1 MTTWL
6 AVANRRVH
14 RTLQTRPT
22 ERWEADRAGMLTLP
36 PVDPPAWW
44 RMRTRIGRDH
54 YVRVDTNDYSVHP
67 NAIGRIV
74 TVLTDDDEVLA
85 LAPGGVIVA
94 RHPRCWARHQTI
106 TDPDHAEAGKTMRGQ
121 LQHHQQAARQ
131 ATAQD
136 PSGPLVE
143 VEQREL
149 GSYDRLFT
157 VIEGGGDREA
167 G

>member
-1 MTTWL
+1 
-6 AVANRRVH
+6 
-14 RTLQTRPT
+14 
-22 ERWEADRAGMLTLP
+22 MLTLP

-44 RMRTRIGRDH
+44 RMQTRIGRDH

-67 NAIGRIV
+67 EAIGRTV
-74 TVLTDDDEVLA
+74 TVLTDNDEVIA

-94 RHPRCWARHQTI
+94 RHPRCWARHQTL
-106 TDPDHAEAGKTMRGQ
+106 TDPDHAAAGQTMRGQ
-121 LQHHQQAARQ
+121 ARHHQAAQ
-131 ATAQD
+131 VEA
-136 PSGPLVE
+136 GPLVE

-167 G
+167 P